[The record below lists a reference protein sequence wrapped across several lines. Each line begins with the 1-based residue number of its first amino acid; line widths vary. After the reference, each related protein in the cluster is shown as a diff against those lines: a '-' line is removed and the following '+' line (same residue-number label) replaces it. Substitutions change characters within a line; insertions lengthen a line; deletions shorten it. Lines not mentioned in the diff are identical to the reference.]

1 MVLQSLSTFGQT
13 WFYCCKL
20 ATLKLICT
28 SATSNLYSTYVY
40 IIVLHAVERSSFI
53 LMQFP
58 WGVDETNHKGGL
70 VFGSHK
76 NKDRQICIHSFQA

>member
-1 MVLQSLSTFGQT
+1 MVVFESICYKQSVL
-13 WFYCCKL
+13 
-20 ATLKLICT
+20 
-28 SATSNLYSTYVY
+28 YVY

-70 VFGSHK
+70 VLCSHK
-76 NKDRQICIHSFQA
+76 NKDRQICIHSFQV